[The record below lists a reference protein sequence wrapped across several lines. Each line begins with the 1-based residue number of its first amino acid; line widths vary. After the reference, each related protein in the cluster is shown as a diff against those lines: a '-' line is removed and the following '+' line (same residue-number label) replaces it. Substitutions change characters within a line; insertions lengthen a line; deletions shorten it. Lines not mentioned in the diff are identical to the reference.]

1 MSSDFMP
8 RELDSLLASQR
19 ASVYGSSKTGS
30 SDNSWMEDYEIHQKG
45 EDMGLDF
52 TDYLQLM
59 VQQLQNQTMDNT
71 TDTSDMLNQLVQMS
85 VVQMMTTVKTSI
97 DTLVDANTLTYAA
110 SLVGKTV
117 TVGEYGEDG
126 KLQEVVGTVTGT
138 GTYQGVPVI
147 FVDGEMY
154 ALSDIMAVGSRSG
167 QRRGRLCTSSAPGAG
182 TDGRKTDRLFQA
194 RHGAGRGE
202 GDRGDPQSSGP
213 ADGLCGAGGGQ
224 GGDEYPGP

>member
-8 RELDSLLASQR
+8 QALDSLLASQR

-52 TDYLQLM
+52 TDYL
-59 VQQLQNQTMDNT
+59 
-71 TDTSDMLNQLVQMS
+71 
-85 VVQMMTTVKTSI
+85 QMMTTVKTSI

-154 ALSDIMAVGSRSG
+154 ALSDIMAVGTLPDIPETPDEPEGGS
-167 QRRGRLCTSSAPGAG
+167 
-182 TDGRKTDRLFQA
+182 
-194 RHGAGRGE
+194 GE
-202 GDRGDPQSSGP
+202 GGDTQTS
-213 ADGLCGAGGGQ
+213 
-224 GGDEYPGP
+224 ET

>member
-8 RELDSLLASQR
+8 QELDSLLASQR

-154 ALSDIMAVGSRSG
+154 ALSDIMAVGTLPDIPETPDEPEGGS
-167 QRRGRLCTSSAPGAG
+167 
-182 TDGRKTDRLFQA
+182 
-194 RHGAGRGE
+194 GE
-202 GDRGDPQSSGP
+202 GGDT
-213 ADGLCGAGGGQ
+213 
-224 GGDEYPGP
+224 

>member
-8 RELDSLLASQR
+8 QELDSLLASQR

-117 TVGEYGEDG
+117 TVGQYDEDG
-126 KLQEVVGTVTGT
+126 KLQEIEGVVTGT
-138 GTYQGVPVI
+138 GNYQGVPVI
-147 FVDGEMY
+147 FVNDEMY
-154 ALSDIMAVGSRSG
+154 PLNSIMAVGKLPKIPEEPEG
-167 QRRGRLCTSSAPGAG
+167 P
-182 TDGRKTDRLFQA
+182 
-194 RHGAGRGE
+194 GE
-202 GDRGDPQSSGP
+202 GGDG
-213 ADGLCGAGGGQ
+213 DGTGEGG
-224 GGDEYPGP
+224 ENPPEESARTI

>member
-8 RELDSLLASQR
+8 QELDSLLASQR

-97 DTLVDANTLTYAA
+97 DTL
-110 SLVGKTV
+110 

-154 ALSDIMAVGSRSG
+154 ALSDIMAVGTLPDIPETPDEPEGGS
-167 QRRGRLCTSSAPGAG
+167 
-182 TDGRKTDRLFQA
+182 
-194 RHGAGRGE
+194 GE
-202 GDRGDPQSSGP
+202 GGDTQTP
-213 ADGLCGAGGGQ
+213 
-224 GGDEYPGP
+224 ET

>member
-8 RELDSLLASQR
+8 QELDSLLASQR

-85 VVQMMTTVKTSI
+85 
-97 DTLVDANTLTYAA
+97 
-110 SLVGKTV
+110 
-117 TVGEYGEDG
+117 
-126 KLQEVVGTVTGT
+126 
-138 GTYQGVPVI
+138 
-147 FVDGEMY
+147 
-154 ALSDIMAVGSRSG
+154 
-167 QRRGRLCTSSAPGAG
+167 APGG
-182 TDGRKTDRLFQA
+182 SGNRHRDRDVPGSTSDLCRRRDVRPQ
-194 RHGAGRGE
+194 RHHGG
-202 GDRGDPQSSGP
+202 GDPARYSG
-213 ADGLCGAGGGQ
+213 DSR
-224 GGDEYPGP
+224 

>member
-1 MSSDFMP
+1 MSSEFMP
-8 RELDSLLASQR
+8 LSLDTRYAASTYATDSTSATPTKEELEKLGYT
-19 ASVYGSSKTGS
+19 V
-30 SDNSWMEDYEIHQKG
+30 SDPS

-52 TDYLQLM
+52 TDFLQLM
-59 VQQLQNQTMDNT
+59 VAQLQNQTMDNT

-154 ALSDIMAVGSRSG
+154 ALSDIMAVGTLPDIPETPDEPEGGS
-167 QRRGRLCTSSAPGAG
+167 
-182 TDGRKTDRLFQA
+182 
-194 RHGAGRGE
+194 GE
-202 GDRGDPQSSGP
+202 GGDTQTP
-213 ADGLCGAGGGQ
+213 
-224 GGDEYPGP
+224 ET

>member
-8 RELDSLLASQR
+8 QALDSLLASQR

-110 SLVGKTV
+110 SLVGIDLTGDLSTV
-117 TVGEYGEDG
+117 FD
-126 KLQEVVGTVTGT
+126 
-138 GTYQGVPVI
+138 P
-147 FVDGEMY
+147 
-154 ALSDIMAVGSRSG
+154 LSDGLATTENGLQDLVSIVGN
-167 QRRGRLCTSSAPGAG
+167 LSAGSENLG
-182 TDGRKTDRLFQA
+182 INVKDHTVFEQ
-194 RHGAGRGE
+194 
-202 GDRGDPQSSGP
+202 
-213 ADGLCGAGGGQ
+213 
-224 GGDEYPGP
+224 

>member
-8 RELDSLLASQR
+8 QALDSLLASQR

-117 TVGEYGEDG
+117 TVGE
-126 KLQEVVGTVTGT
+126 LQEVVGTVTGT

-154 ALSDIMAVGSRSG
+154 ALSDIMAVGTLPDIPETPDEPEGGS
-167 QRRGRLCTSSAPGAG
+167 
-182 TDGRKTDRLFQA
+182 
-194 RHGAGRGE
+194 GE
-202 GDRGDPQSSGP
+202 GGDTQTP
-213 ADGLCGAGGGQ
+213 
-224 GGDEYPGP
+224 ET